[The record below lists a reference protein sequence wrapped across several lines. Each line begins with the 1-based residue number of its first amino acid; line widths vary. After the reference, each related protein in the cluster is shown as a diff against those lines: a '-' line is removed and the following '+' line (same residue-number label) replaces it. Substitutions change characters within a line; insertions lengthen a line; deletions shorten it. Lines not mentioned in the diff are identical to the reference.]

1 MDDLSILK
9 KIDKVN
15 AEIRDRTGF
24 DCIKKM
30 GESEMK
36 DKKLKNEHYERWV
49 AKHLAIGTLTGLL
62 GASIPSKD

>member
-1 MDDLSILK
+1 
-9 KIDKVN
+9 
-15 AEIRDRTGF
+15 
-24 DCIKKM
+24 M

-62 GASIPSKD
+62 GASIHSKD